1 MRDMIVGSEGSSPH
15 TRGALVGALSYASAT
30 WIIPAYA
37 GSTLKI
43 ADGPDIAQ
51 DHPRIRGEHES
62 GQAKGA
68 SVEGSSPHTR
78 GALHLPYSLAVV
90 PGIIPAYA
98 GSTRPA
104 RICGRSSRDHPCI
117 RGEHSPLSLSL
128 ARGAGSSP
136 HTRGARGGVLVHL
149 PDAGIIPA
157 YAGSTP
163 QPRSPR
169 WRCRDHPRIRGEHPS
184 TSGQIGGDAGSSPH
198 TRGAHLLQSLR
209 AGDNGIIPAYAG
221 STTAWSFSL
230 STRTDHPRIR
240 GEHSIVS
247 GAICTI
253 SGSSPH
259 TRGAHAALDVEGL
272 AALDHPRIRG
282 EHPRST

>member
-1 MRDMIVGSEGSSPH
+1 MSI
-15 TRGALVGALSYASAT
+15 
-30 WIIPAYA
+30 
-37 GSTLKI
+37 
-43 ADGPDIAQ
+43 
-51 DHPRIRGEHES
+51 
-62 GQAKGA
+62 
-68 SVEGSSPHTR
+68 SVNTFE
-78 GALHLPYSLAVV
+78 
-90 PGIIPAYA
+90 
-98 GSTRPA
+98 
-104 RICGRSSRDHPCI
+104 
-117 RGEHSPLSLSL
+117 
-128 ARGAGSSP
+128 GSSP